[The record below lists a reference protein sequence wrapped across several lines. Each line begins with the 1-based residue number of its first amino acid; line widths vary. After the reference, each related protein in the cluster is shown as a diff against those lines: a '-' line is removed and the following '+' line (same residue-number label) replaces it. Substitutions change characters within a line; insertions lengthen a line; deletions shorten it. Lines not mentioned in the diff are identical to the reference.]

1 MLGEQCGEEIT
12 DDLTLMRYC
21 SQLSAAKKLNDRV
34 GQAFA
39 DAREYGY
46 GIVPPEDSEMY
57 LAQPTL
63 VRRGGRVGVSLRADA
78 PSYHVI
84 RVDVRGEVRPALGTE
99 EQSAAFVRQLSEN
112 LEEEPERAWNTN
124 MFGRTLKE
132 MLGEELS
139 VKNRSMGELAQKKM
153 RRTVTKIVNEG
164 KGGVICIL
172 L

>member
-1 MLGEQCGEEIT
+1 M
-12 DDLTLMRYC
+12 
-21 SQLSAAKKLNDRV
+21 
-34 GQAFA
+34 
-39 DAREYGY
+39 
-46 GIVPPEDSEMY
+46 
-57 LAQPTL
+57 
-63 VRRGGRVGVSLRADA
+63 
-78 PSYHVI
+78 I